1 MRDWKEVIKENVR
14 YEGFTILEDP
24 VPFNEM
30 FANRDIPLVQVH
42 STYVFEVDGKED
54 IVGFSGVF
62 EWKNG
67 EVIPGDFD
75 SYNPRMLVLGYEED
89 DKCLDILVGNDW

>member
-1 MRDWKEVIKENVR
+1 MRDWKEVIKDNDR

-30 FANRDIPLVQVH
+30 FADRDIPLVQVH
-42 STYVFEVDGKED
+42 STYTFESEGKD
-54 IVGFSGVF
+54 YIAGFSGAF

-67 EVIPGDFD
+67 EVIPCDGD
-75 SYNPRMLVLGYEED
+75 SYNKEMMVLGYED
-89 DKCLDILVGNDW
+89 DDECLDILVGNDW